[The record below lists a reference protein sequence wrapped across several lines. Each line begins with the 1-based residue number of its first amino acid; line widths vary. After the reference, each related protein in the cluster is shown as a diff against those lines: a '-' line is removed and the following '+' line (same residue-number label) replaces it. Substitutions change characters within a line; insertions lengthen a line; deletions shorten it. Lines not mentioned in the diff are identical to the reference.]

1 VTPRFSK
8 EPSAGYKVMS
18 PCRYL
23 ALDTDNSLMH
33 LEEKIRQHYV
43 SRFYLD
49 SWTTVEATEN
59 ISIWTLNKIT
69 GNIFKT
75 TNLSNISQKN
85 RFYKVVID
93 DIVWDMLE
101 YLLAPLEHEPFVA
114 RTMRTLNPLLLINQ
128 YRKNKLENHEKLV
141 VIETNLLEDL
151 YADLESLFNHT
162 LKKVSETDSKS
173 KLSKALEED
182 EEKHYNNLILF
193 FATQH
198 FRTMQARKKINDI
211 TKDMYLQRG
220 QDEKH
225 KLSPQQVDIVTKIH
239 LYVESIRF
247 AENLSR
253 SKFRISLEYNVSN
266 IDLVTSSSRT
276 LGFSEP
282 RAHRDDIR
290 SFKGQIALS
299 PKINMRLYLSSD
311 GSERI
316 EFGTLDKQR
325 VLSLN
330 RLRVKSSDL
339 DVYATSERQ
348 LQILLKLLPS

>member
-1 VTPRFSK
+1 MAAFGHKQTVTPRFST
-8 EPSAGYKVMS
+8 EPSVGYKAL
-18 PCRYL
+18 PLCHYL

-59 ISIWTLNKIT
+59 ISIWSLNKIR

-128 YRKNKLENHEKLV
+128 YRKNKPENHEKLV

-162 LKKVSETDSKS
+162 LKKVSETGSKS

-193 FATQH
+193 
-198 FRTMQARKKINDI
+198 
-211 TKDMYLQRG
+211 LQ
-220 QDEKH
+220 
-225 KLSPQQVDIVTKIH
+225 PNT
-239 LYVESIRF
+239 
-247 AENLSR
+247 
-253 SKFRISLEYNVSN
+253 
-266 IDLVTSSSRT
+266 
-276 LGFSEP
+276 SEP
-282 RAHRDDIR
+282 CRHE
-290 SFKGQIALS
+290 K
-299 PKINMRLYLSSD
+299 K
-311 GSERI
+311 
-316 EFGTLDKQR
+316 
-325 VLSLN
+325 
-330 RLRVKSSDL
+330 
-339 DVYATSERQ
+339 
-348 LQILLKLLPS
+348 